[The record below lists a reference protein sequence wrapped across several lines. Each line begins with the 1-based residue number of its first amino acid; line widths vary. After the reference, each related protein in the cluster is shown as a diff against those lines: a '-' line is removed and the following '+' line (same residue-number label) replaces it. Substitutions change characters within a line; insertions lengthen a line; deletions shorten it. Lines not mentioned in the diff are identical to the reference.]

1 METIFTHLTEI
12 AIIGV
17 GIIIRAIEKRVI
29 KNKEKRRR
37 AGYNE

>member
-1 METIFTHLTEI
+1 METIFAHITEI

-37 AGYNE
+37 SGYQE